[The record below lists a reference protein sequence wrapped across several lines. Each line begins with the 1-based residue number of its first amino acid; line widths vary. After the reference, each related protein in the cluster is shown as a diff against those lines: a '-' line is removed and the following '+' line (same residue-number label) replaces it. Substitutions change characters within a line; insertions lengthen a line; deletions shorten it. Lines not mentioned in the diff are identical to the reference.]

1 MKATL
6 AIEFDTTIK
15 RDASKL
21 EQISN
26 ILNDNNISSST
37 TSQYA
42 SNNSAYELS
51 RQIAELKTQKDDLEK
66 QIGRYQA
73 QAQKDNAKIESF
85 KKALDEQ
92 HEEVKKLTQDISKKD
107 EDIKEIEETYKKLI
121 EEEEDRYRKLE
132 RDLKNELL
140 FQSKEIKELKKKLEH
155 YEPGGFN
162 VGEEKFY
169 YNELNNRLIETM
181 DDKAPYIAQAIDKN
195 KCRFHFNIVSG
206 PIKEACS
213 SNRNL
218 LMYCDIINEEPN
230 ASNIMRDKW
239 GIASLTDSG
248 DLIVESNAKIKL
260 TRI

>member
-15 RDASKL
+15 RDTTKL
-21 EQISN
+21 EQIAS
-26 ILNDNNISSST
+26 IINDNSSLYSN
-37 TSQYA
+37 A
-42 SNNSAYELS
+42 SNSNVYETMTK
-51 RQIAELKTQKDDLEK
+51 QIADLKKQNEDLEK
-66 QIGRYQA
+66 EVDRFRQQV
-73 QAQKDNAKIESF
+73 QKDNYRIDKLNQDLYDKHDKIKQLEQQISDRE
-85 KKALDEQ
+85 KKI
-92 HEEVKKLTQDISKKD
+92 T
-107 EDIKEIEETYKKLI
+107 EIEQTYEQLI
-121 EEEEDRYRKLE
+121 NEEHDKYRELE
-132 RDLKNELL
+132 RNSTNELNKK
-140 FQSKEIKELKKKLEH
+140 SKEIQELKKKLEH

-169 YNELNNRLIETM
+169 NIEPNNRLTETR
-181 DDKAPYIAQAIDKN
+181 DDKAPYIAQAIDRN
-195 KCRFHFNIVSG
+195 KCRFHFNTISG
-206 PIKEACS
+206 PIKEACF

-230 ASNIMRDKW
+230 SSNIMRDEW

>member
-15 RDASKL
+15 RDTTKL
-21 EQISN
+21 EQIAN
-26 ILNDNNISSST
+26 IINDNST
-37 TSQYA
+37 LCSNTSN
-42 SNNSAYELS
+42 SNVYETMTK
-51 RQIAELKTQKDDLEK
+51 QITDLKNQKEDLEK
-66 QIGRYQA
+66 DIKRYNEQIKKEY
-73 QAQKDNAKIESF
+73 AKIDKLNQDLED
-85 KKALDEQ
+85 KQDII
-92 HEEVKKLTQDISKKD
+92 KKLEGEISDRDKKITYI
-107 EDIKEIEETYKKLI
+107 EQTYEQLIKEEHDK
-121 EEEEDRYRKLE
+121 YRELE
-132 RDLKNELL
+132 RNSTNELNKK
-140 FQSKEIKELKKKLEH
+140 SKEIQELKKKLEH

-169 YNELNNRLIETM
+169 YNEPNNRLIETM

-195 KCRFHFNIVSG
+195 KCRFHFNTVSG

-230 ASNIMRDKW
+230 ASNIMRDEW